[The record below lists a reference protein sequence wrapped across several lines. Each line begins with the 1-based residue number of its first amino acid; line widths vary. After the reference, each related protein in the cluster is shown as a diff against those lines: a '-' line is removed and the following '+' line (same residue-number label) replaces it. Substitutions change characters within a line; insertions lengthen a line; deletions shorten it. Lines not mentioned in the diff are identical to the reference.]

1 MIYVETLVMGLGA
14 MGSAALYHLARQGA
28 KPVGIDQYDV
38 CHAFGSS
45 HGHSRAFRTFY
56 HDSLYT
62 SLAEAALPLWREL
75 ESLSKTQLLIL
86 NGAIFFAKPDNERF
100 DQYVRVLDESG
111 TPFELLSPSQV
122 ANRFPALKPPAD
134 VDVCYTPRAGFLDA
148 NRTVQTHVSQALRF
162 GATIH
167 KGVRVLNIDSSKNNP
182 EIETEVGRY
191 KCDRL
196 VLTPGPW
203 TPQILADISIP
214 LRVTRQQKFYFQPH
228 HTSPYEPDVLPV
240 YADFDTQFYGFP
252 YYGPGIKVAD
262 DTVGEYT
269 TPDKIDRSLDA
280 HKQTQLQAWLEAI
293 MPGADFSFGSGA
305 TCMYTVT
312 PDLDFLIGA
321 HPRNPNILVG
331 AGFSGHGFKFS
342 TLIGLILAELATQGR
357 TTYPIERF
365 RLDRF
370 HEV

>member
-1 MIYVETLVMGLGA
+1 MVYVETLVMGLGA
-14 MGSAALYHLARQGA
+14 MGSSTLYHLARQGA
-28 KPVGIDQYDV
+28 RPVGIDQHDV
-38 CHAFGSS
+38 GHAFGSS
-45 HGHSRAFRTFY
+45 HGHSRVFRTFY
-56 HDSLYT
+56 HDSFYAD
-62 SLAEAALPLWREL
+62 LAEAALSRWREL
-75 ESLSKTQLLIL
+75 ESLSQTQLLTL
-86 NGAIFFAKPDNERF
+86 NGAIFFAKPGNERF

-122 ANRFPALKPPAD
+122 TKRFSALQLPAE
-134 VDVCYTPRAGFLDA
+134 VDACYTPRAGFLDA
-148 NRTVQTHVSQALRF
+148 NRTVQTHVSQALRL

-167 KGVRVLNIDSSKNNP
+167 ERVRVLHVDATKNSP
-182 EIETEVGRY
+182 EIETEVGKY

-203 TPQILADISIP
+203 TSHILTGLSLP
-214 LRVTRQQKFYFQPH
+214 LRVTRQQKFYFQPQQ
-228 HTSPYEPDVLPV
+228 TTPYEPDSLPV

-262 DTVGEYT
+262 DTLGEYT
-269 TPDKIDRSLDA
+269 APGKIDRSLDIF
-280 HKQTQLQAWLEAI
+280 KKTQLQVWLEAI
-293 MPGADFSFGSGA
+293 MPGANFSFDSGA

-321 HPRNPNILVG
+321 HPSNPNIFVG

-342 TLIGLILAELATQGR
+342 TLIGMILSDLAAQG
-357 TTYPIERF
+357 TTAYSIERF